1 MTELLT
7 RKKKLINQL
16 DKNFQKEKIGTLK
29 IYLGAAPGVGKTYKM
44 LQDAINKRAEGINVV
59 IGIINSHGRPEIEKL
74 LLDFE
79 ILSLEKVEHHG
90 ITTTEFNLQGAI
102 DRHPEL
108 IIIDDMA
115 HTNAPG
121 LRHAKRWQHI
131 KELLHYGIDVYTTLN
146 VQHIDS
152 LNDTVNQILHTHIHE
167 TVPDTMLKLAET
179 IEIVDLPPDDLIKR
193 FQCGEIHFS
202 EKMDLTAEDFFR
214 RGNISSLRELALRVT
229 AEHVGEE
236 IVKYRQKLG
245 ITYVWPTEEKILVCI
260 GADMSATKLIRTAR
274 RLASALQA
282 EWFVIHVDRPKLKK
296 SAEERG
302 TIQQNMLLAEHLGA
316 KTNIIVGDNLVK
328 EAIQFAHQQNITTIM
343 VGRNL
348 RPKWKDFFFKG
359 TSYEL
364 ERQSGEID
372 VHIIHNKKSN
382 EG

>member
-7 RKKKLINQL
+7 KTKELINRL
-16 DKNFQKEKIGTLK
+16 DENLQKEKIGTLK

-44 LQDAINKRAEGINVV
+44 LQDVANKRAEGVSVV
-59 IGIINSHGRPEIEKL
+59 IGIVNSHGRPEIEKL

-79 ILSLEKVEHHG
+79 ILPLEKVEHHG
-90 ITTTEFNLQGAI
+90 ITTTEFNLQAAI
-102 DRHPEL
+102 DRRPDL

-131 KELLHYGIDVYTTLN
+131 KELLHYGINVYTTLN

-167 TVPDTMLKLAET
+167 TVPDTMLKLADT

-193 FQCGEIHFS
+193 FQRGEVHFS
-202 EKMDLTAEDFFR
+202 EKMDLTAEDYFR
-214 RGNISSLRELALRVT
+214 PGNISSLRELALRVT

-260 GADMSATKLIRTAR
+260 GPDLNATKLIRTAR

-282 EWFVIHVDRPKLKK
+282 EWFVIFIDRPKRKI

-302 TIQQNMLLAEHLGA
+302 RVQQNILLAEQLGA
-316 KTNIIVGDNLVK
+316 KTKIIIGDNLVK

-343 VGRNL
+343 IGRNL
-348 RPKWKDFFFKG
+348 RAKWKDFLFKG
-359 TSYEL
+359 ISYEL

-372 VHIIHNKKSN
+372 VHIIHNKKLN
-382 EG
+382 